1 MTEPHAQEHPRTIGE
16 LRRRLAE
23 MGNPW
28 TVDPQLSDDE
38 PIRDRPR
45 GGQAEAEVPEELR
58 LAAVEP
64 SRDLG
69 EVLAEQPPAN
79 PALRERWAQEG
90 LLRQDDGRGEGG

>member
-1 MTEPHAQEHPRTIGE
+1 MTEPDSQERPRTIGE

-45 GGQAEAEVPEELR
+45 GGQAEDEVPEELR
-58 LAAVEP
+58 LAAAEP
-64 SRDLG
+64 PGELRDLL
-69 EVLAEQPPAN
+69 VEQPPAN
-79 PALRERWAQEG
+79 PFLRERWVEEG
-90 LLRQDDGRGEGG
+90 LLDEGEGG